1 MRGRYKIHGNGN
13 VFFST
18 TGGDFSMRGRY
29 KIHGNGNV
37 FFSTTGGDFARA
49 DKVVALHHY
58 H

>member
-1 MRGRYKIHGNGN
+1 MEMATY
-13 VFFST
+13 FSQP